1 MHAKRALYTADFE
14 TTTNPEDCRVWA
26 YAVCSIDNP
35 DIIEYGTSIDD
46 FMQWCNTH
54 YSHLYFHNLGFD
66 GEFII
71 NWLFR
76 NGYKWTKEKHLG
88 KYEFKTLIS
97 DMGQFYSLEFRG
109 DGLSTLIYDS
119 LKLLPFSVDKVSK
132 AFNLPIQKLTLD
144 YSTYREPGHQ
154 LTLTEKEYIAADV
167 QIMSMALKQLFSQ
180 GQTKMTAG
188 SNALHD
194 FKNVLSKKNF
204 DRFFPCMDFQQEI
217 RQAYKG
223 GFTYLNP
230 KYADVDVGEGIT
242 LDVNSLYPWAMYYC
256 DLPYGEAMYFEGEYQ
271 YDKFFPI
278 YVQMIRLHFTIKPDH
293 IPCIQIKQNWRFKDN
308 QWLTD
313 SGDEEVTLCLTS
325 VDWELIKEQYDTFNV
340 EFLGGWKFMAAD
352 TFFRGY
358 IDKWNAI
365 KVQATEDGNAGLRT
379 LAKLMLNSLYGKF
392 ALNPVVQS
400 RYPTL
405 VDGHVKYILDEP
417 ETRKPIYL
425 PVAAFITAY
434 ARRKTITS
442 AQACFDRF
450 IYSDTDS
457 LSLTGTEL
465 PDGLEIHKS
474 KLGAWKHESTFKR
487 ARFIKQKS
495 YIKELYST
503 DKEIE
508 DFLKE
513 NPELEHHIN
522 YDDKTILHVT
532 CSGMPDRCYKYVN
545 WDNFHPGMEYPGKL
559 RPKHVPGGI
568 VLAESH
574 HTIR

>member
-1 MHAKRALYTADFE
+1 MQPKRSSYTADFE
-14 TTTNPEDCRVWA
+14 TTTDPEDCRVWA
-26 YAVCSIDNP
+26 FAVCSIDNP
-35 DIIEYGTSIDD
+35 DDIEFGTTIDQ
-46 FMQWCNTH
+46 FMEWCDKH
-54 YSHLYFHNLGFD
+54 YTHLYFHNLGFD

-71 NWLFR
+71 NWLL
-76 NGYKWTKEKHLG
+76 NHGYKWTKKRNLG

-109 DGLSTLIYDS
+109 AGLSTLIYDS

-132 AFNLPIQKLTLD
+132 AFNLPVQKLTLD
-144 YSTYREPGHQ
+144 YKAYRAPDHI
-154 LTLTEKEYIAADV
+154 LTEEETEYITADV
-167 QIMSMALKQLFSQ
+167 KIMSLALKQLFSE

-188 SNALHD
+188 SNALSD
-194 FKNVLSKKNF
+194 YKTILTPKMFKYH
-204 DRFFPCMDFQQEI
+204 FPCIDFQSEI

-256 DLPYGEAMYFEGEYQ
+256 DLPYSEPMYFEGEYQ
-271 YDKFFPI
+271 PDPVFPI
-278 YVQMIRLHFTIKPDH
+278 YVQMVRLQFELYPKK
-293 IPCIQIKQNWRFKDN
+293 IPCIQIKQNWLFKDN
-308 QWLTD
+308 QWLD
-313 SGDEEVTLCLTS
+313 NSGETEVTLCVTS
-325 VDWELIKEQYDTFNV
+325 VDWELIQEQYNVKNV
-340 EFLGGWKFMAAD
+340 EYLGGWKFMA
-352 TFFRGY
+352 TNTLFKEY

-365 KVQATEDGNAGLRT
+365 KVRATETGNAGLRT

-400 RYPTL
+400 RYPAL
-405 VDGHVKYILDEP
+405 VDGRVKYILDEP

-457 LSLTGTEL
+457 LSLVGTEL
-465 PDGLEIHKS
+465 PEGLEIHKS

-495 YIKELYST
+495 YIKEIYS
-503 DKEIE
+503 DEKEIAS
-508 DFLKE
+508 FLEE
-513 NPELEHHIN
+513 NPHLAHHVN
-522 YDDKTILHVT
+522 YDDMTILHVT
-532 CSGMPDRCYKYVN
+532 CSGMPDRCYQYVN

-568 VLAESH
+568 VLTESH